1 MSNWNER
8 YTKEASGIGHA
19 LHSLYYTIWPEGTQ
33 TMGNDLKDIM
43 SATRGKNTSEIKDM
57 VGDAKT
63 QIQTLPGVAGE
74 YVKEKIN
81 HTKNR
86 LKGLTP
92 EGLDPETGMLPH
104 DALPNPAGSND
115 DNTDDTMDVY

>member
-1 MSNWNER
+1 MSNWNKR
-8 YTKEASGIGHA
+8 YTKEANAGVIVHD
-19 LHSLYYTIWPEGTQ
+19 LYKTIWPEGPK
-33 TMGNDLKDIM
+33 TMASDVSKAADIATNPDKRQHAKDSLESLK
-43 SATRGKNTSEIKDM
+43 
-57 VGDAKT
+57 
-63 QIQTLPGVAGE
+63 TLPGLAGL
-74 YVKEKIN
+74 YAKEKIQ
-81 HTKNR
+81 HAKNR